1 MSKTSTGQHAPL
13 STKRGT
19 DINWFLCMC
28 RGEGNKC
35 EKSQRTSPCL
45 LGWNGPPAKSR
56 SWVWALIW
64 DSSECTQHTPPLKI
78 LIVSHVAAC
87 VRWWPKSRSQ
97 SGVEKSEK
105 VYHDARAVGA
115 LSSSTDSPWPHKY
128 MNYLHLPIW
137 VGAQN
142 WWQFGLKV
150 LKTWIEFEAFQF
162 LSNCGPWWGSKL
174 PGLWRSPC
182 KVGT

>member
-1 MSKTSTGQHAPL
+1 MSKTSTSQHAPL
-13 STKRGT
+13 STKIGT

-28 RGEGNKC
+28 CGEGNKC

-115 LSSSTDSPWPHKY
+115 LSSSTDSPWPH
-128 MNYLHLPIW
+128 NIHELFTSPYLGGSPELMTVWPESLEDLDWIW
-137 VGAQN
+137 
-142 WWQFGLKV
+142 
-150 LKTWIEFEAFQF
+150 
-162 LSNCGPWWGSKL
+162 GP
-174 PGLWRSPC
+174 PVPQ
-182 KVGT
+182 